1 MVTTIRHVARLANV
15 SVSTASRA
23 LNGRD
28 DVSPDVRARVLAAAR
43 ELNYTANLHA
53 RALKGATAKT
63 LGVVL
68 SDTNAFSFNGRLM
81 SGIYDAATP
90 RGYSVIVCDSRWN
103 PDVEREAHRMLI
115 EKRVDGVLLNSVNS
129 GAAPLRGLEA
139 VGIPF
144 VLLNRRL
151 DEMDCDS
158 VVLDYRRGSY
168 LAAKHLL
175 DQGHRRILFQL
186 GAADHSPTRERL
198 PGYREALNEF
208 GVPFDPELI
217 VYCDAMAETHAR
229 VLEVMAKLRPRPT
242 AVMAYNDETALP
254 VLKALRDLGLAVP
267 REVSVVGQNDV
278 VLAQYLDPPLTSVAH
293 AVRDMARQGTELLFE
308 KIGWPA
314 DEPWTPRRVAYE
326 PRLVVRESS
335 QAPRSATAGVTGA
348 SSGRRAGVI

>member
-1 MVTTIRHVARLANV
+1 MVTTIRDVARQANV

-28 DVSPDVRARVLAAAR
+28 DVSPDVRVRVLAAAR

-129 GAAPLRGLEA
+129 GAAPLRSLES

-175 DQGHRRILFQL
+175 DL
-186 GAADHSPTRERL
+186 
-198 PGYREALNEF
+198 
-208 GVPFDPELI
+208 
-217 VYCDAMAETHAR
+217 C
-229 VLEVMAKLRPRPT
+229 
-242 AVMAYNDETALP
+242 
-254 VLKALRDLGLAVP
+254 
-267 REVSVVGQNDV
+267 
-278 VLAQYLDPPLTSVAH
+278 
-293 AVRDMARQGTELLFE
+293 TESL
-308 KIGWPA
+308 
-314 DEPWTPRRVAYE
+314 
-326 PRLVVRESS
+326 
-335 QAPRSATAGVTGA
+335 QH
-348 SSGRRAGVI
+348 GR